1 MGYAFGTY
9 EHQIDAK
16 GRMRIPA
23 KIKSAFGEQMMVTT
37 GIQGCLYVYPE
48 SKFVQIAEKIDN
60 SLSSFDELDADAAR
74 LLGDAH
80 QIDEDD
86 QGRFTLPSRL
96 REFAGLSK
104 DVKDIVFVGIGSR
117 VELWSAE
124 RWNAHKTEMNT
135 KSGEIN
141 SRLKEAGL

>member
-23 KIKSAFGEQMMVTT
+23 KIKSSFGEQMMVTT
-37 GIQGCLYVYPE
+37 GIQGCLYIYPE
-48 SKFVQIAEKIDN
+48 SKFLQIAEKIETN
-60 SLSSFDELDADAAR
+60 LSSFDENDADAAR
-74 LLGDAH
+74 ILGDAH

-96 REFAGLSK
+96 REFAGITK
-104 DVKDIVFVGIGSR
+104 DVKDIVFIGIGSR
-117 VELWSAE
+117 AELWSAE
-124 RWNAHKTEMNT
+124 RWSARKTEMNG